1 MLDQPR
7 FPKMLCSRPFA
18 RGFLSSN
25 PDATGSLAASSF
37 SPFSNRSLI
46 VVLESGSILAR
57 VALLPNES
65 YAGRADN
72 VLNTGTIPTGSTH
85 PPGSLCPGTFLIDK
99 PVFKGWWS

>member
-1 MLDQPR
+1 ML
-7 FPKMLCSRPFA
+7 LSPFT
-18 RGFLSSN
+18 REFLSSN
-25 PDATGSLAASSF
+25 PDVPDSLAASSF

-85 PPGSLCPGTFLIDK
+85 PPGSLRPGTFLI
-99 PVFKGWWS
+99 GTSTLNG